1 VSTRRDPARRLGR
14 LTAGAIALYA
24 LGSLWPFWFELPAHL
39 PNGATPSPEG
49 GLAFATPGLAESDGP
64 PAWVQAALDSQSLQL
79 DLSLRSEALPSSQ
92 FKPILT
98 LARDKHRR
106 NLTLAQEGR
115 ELVLELRTPDSSDA
129 GRAFVVRNLFPAPEW
144 TDVVVAVEPGRVRVT
159 VNGVK
164 RVDRELPTRPLASW
178 DPSYGLAL
186 GNEPAGNRPWI
197 GALRR
202 AEVRAGTTRVD
213 LAAPG
218 VLRLPERFWYMLTP
232 PQIVPL
238 RDSSIEDIV
247 VNSLLYVPLGLL
259 LGARHRASGGR
270 SRPRPWVAVLLVSGT
285 IELLQLFVSVRCAST
300 GDLLL
305 NVLGGAAGA
314 WLGGVLML
322 EWMVRR
328 LRVGPAQR

>member
-1 VSTRRDPARRLGR
+1 MSAGRDPARRLGR
-14 LTAGAIALYA
+14 LTAAAIAVYA
-24 LGSLWPFWFELPAHL
+24 LASLWPFVLDAPARL
-39 PNGATPSPEG
+39 TNGARPSPEG
-49 GLAFATPGLAESDGP
+49 GLDFATPGLAVSDGP
-64 PAWVQAALDSQSLQL
+64 PAWVQAALDSQSVQL
-79 DLSLRSEALPSSQ
+79 ELTLRSEALPTSQ

-115 ELVLELRTPDSSDA
+115 ELVLQLRTPDSSDK

-144 TDVVVAVEPGRVRVT
+144 TDVVVTVEPGRVRVS
-159 VNGVK
+159 VDGVK

-178 DPSYGLAL
+178 DPSYGLTL

-202 AEVRAGTTRVD
+202 AELQAGATRVD

-218 VLRLPERFWYMLTP
+218 VLRRPERFWYMFTP

-238 RDSSIEDIV
+238 RDSSTKDIV

-270 SRPRPWVAVLLVSGT
+270 ARPRPWVAVLLVSGT
-285 IELLQLFVSVRCAST
+285 IELLQLFVALRCAST

-314 WLGGVLML
+314 WLGGALML
-322 EWMVRR
+322 AWMIRR